1 MPLNDPIAD
10 STACNGH
17 IERATVRLPRG
28 RRLPHTVF
36 ADSDTASRCRRLGST
51 MRTFVSSAVLS
62 FLTVAAV
69 PNQAGF
75 AQKANLTEG
84 ETKMFAAS
92 AGYERFMGR
101 WSRLL
106 APAYIAFAGVKNG
119 DRVLDVGTG
128 TGSLAV
134 ALETR
139 MPASEI
145 VGVDPSEGFIDYAK
159 TSAKSARVHFE
170 VGDAQA
176 LKFKDASFDNTLA
189 LLVMNFVPDH
199 KKAIAEMRRV
209 TRAQGIVSAC
219 VWDYNS
225 GMQMLRFFWDEAIA
239 LDPAVEPK
247 DERHM
252 KLSREGELG
261 DLWRSA
267 GLINVKEEPLVID
280 QAYSS
285 FNDYWE
291 PFTKGAG
298 PGGAYVVSL
307 SEDRRQ
313 ELEARMRKRLLGNR
327 QDGAF
332 TLRTK
337 AWCVRGEV
345 PKP

>member
-1 MPLNDPIAD
+1 MK
-10 STACNGH
+10 
-17 IERATVRLPRG
+17 
-28 RRLPHTVF
+28 
-36 ADSDTASRCRRLGST
+36 
-51 MRTFVSSAVLS
+51 TFVSRIALS
-62 FLTVAAV
+62 SLTFAAILGQEV
-69 PNQAGF
+69 F
-75 AQKANLTEG
+75 AKDANLTEA
-84 ETKMFAAS
+84 EAKMFAVS

-134 ALETR
+134 ALEAT

-145 VGVDPSEGFIDYAK
+145 VGVDPSEGFIAYAE
-159 TSAKSARVHFE
+159 TRAKSTRVHFE

-189 LLVMNFVPDH
+189 LFVMNFIPDH
-199 KKAIAEMRRV
+199 NKAVAEMRRV
-209 TRAQGIVSAC
+209 TRAQGIISAC
-219 VWDYNS
+219 VWDYDS

-252 KLSREGELG
+252 KLSRQGQLG
-261 DLWRSA
+261 DLWKSA
-267 GLINVKEEPLVID
+267 GLINIEEGPLAID
-280 QAYSS
+280 QPYSS

-307 SEDRRQ
+307 SQDRRQ
-313 ELEARMRKRLLGNR
+313 QLETRMRKRLLGDR

-332 TLRTK
+332 TLRTR

-345 PKP
+345 P

>member
-1 MPLNDPIAD
+1 MNKFL
-10 STACNGH
+10 
-17 IERATVRLPRG
+17 
-28 RRLPHTVF
+28 
-36 ADSDTASRCRRLGST
+36 SRI
-51 MRTFVSSAVLS
+51 VLLS
-62 FLTVAAV
+62 LTLAAV
-69 PNQAGF
+69 VTQQGF
-75 AQKANLTEG
+75 AQNAKVTEA
-84 ETKMFAAS
+84 EAKMFAVS

-106 APAYIAFAGVKNG
+106 APAYVAFAGVKNG

-128 TGSLAV
+128 TGSLAAAV
-134 ALETR
+134 EAS

-145 VGVDPSEGFIDYAK
+145 VGVDPSEGFIAYAQK
-159 TSAKSARVHFE
+159 NAKSNRVHFE

-189 LLVMNFVPDH
+189 LLVMNFVPDPN
-199 KKAIAEMRRV
+199 KAVAEMRRV
-209 TRAQGIVSAC
+209 TRQQGIVSAC
-219 VWDYNS
+219 VWDYDA
-225 GMQMLRFFWDEAIA
+225 GMQMLRFFWDEAVA
-239 LDPAVEPK
+239 FDPAIEPK

-252 KLSREGELG
+252 KLSRQGQLG
-261 DLWRSA
+261 DLWRKA
-267 GLINVKEEPLVID
+267 GLVNVKEEPLVID
-280 QAYSS
+280 QAYAS

-313 ELEARMRKRLLGNR
+313 QLEARMRKRLLMDR
-327 QDGAF
+327 QDGPF
-332 TLRTK
+332 TLTAR

>member
-1 MPLNDPIAD
+1 MKK
-10 STACNGH
+10 
-17 IERATVRLPRG
+17 
-28 RRLPHTVF
+28 
-36 ADSDTASRCRRLGST
+36 
-51 MRTFVSSAVLS
+51 FVSGIVVSPLILAAILS
-62 FLTVAAV
+62 
-69 PNQAGF
+69 QDGF
-75 AQKANLTEG
+75 AQITNVTEA
-84 ETKMFAAS
+84 EAKMFAAS

-106 APAYIAFAGVKNG
+106 APAYITFAGVKNG

-128 TGSLAV
+128 TGSLAAAV
-134 ALETR
+134 EAS

-145 VGVDPSEGFIDYAK
+145 VGVDPSEGFIVYAQK
-159 TSAKSARVHFE
+159 NAKSPRSHFE

-176 LKFKDASFDNTLA
+176 LKFKDASFDSTLA

-199 KKAIAEMRRV
+199 NKAIAEMRRV

-219 VWDYNS
+219 VWDYDA
-225 GMQMLRFFWDEAIA
+225 GMQMLRFFWDEAVA
-239 LDPAVEPK
+239 LDPAVEPR

-252 KLSREGELG
+252 KLSQQGQLG
-261 DLWRSA
+261 DLWRKA
-267 GLINVKEEPLVID
+267 GLTNVTEAPLVID

-307 SEDRRQ
+307 PEDRRRQ
-313 ELEARMRKRLLGNR
+313 LEAGIRKRLLGDHS
-327 QDGAF
+327 DGSF
-332 TLRTK
+332 TLKAR

-345 PKP
+345 PKN